1 MGVQTCARPIF
12 ERHAAS
18 QVTCGSDL
26 GTCQKGFRSRWI
38 FEHFGLIASDGM
50 LRPVVSERFP
60 TGRMIASVR
69 GDAPVPNICIKPFF
83 AQSAG
88 ELQGPVE
95 ALLQSRRSEEHTS
108 ELQSLMRISYAV
120 CCFKKKKRANTQ
132 PANPKHNGHDTS
144 QQRN

>member
-1 MGVQTCARPIF
+1 
-12 ERHAAS
+12 
-18 QVTCGSDL
+18 
-26 GTCQKGFRSRWI
+26 
-38 FEHFGLIASDGM
+38 M

-88 ELQGPVE
+88 ELQGHVE
-95 ALLQSRRSEEHTS
+95 ALLQSRFMLIGVPCRSEEHTS

-120 CCFKKKKRANTQ
+120 FCLKKKK
-132 PANPKHNGHDTS
+132 KHTTRHMSNDNYEKCKKIYNETYIK
-144 QQRN
+144 

>member
-1 MGVQTCARPIF
+1 MCALPI
-12 ERHAAS
+12 
-18 QVTCGSDL
+18 
-26 GTCQKGFRSRWI
+26 CQKGFRSRWI

-88 ELQGPVE
+88 ELQGHVE
-95 ALLQSRRSEEHTS
+95 ALLQSRFMLIGVPCRIGGSRPSRSEEHTS

-120 CCFKKKKRANTQ
+120 F
-132 PANPKHNGHDTS
+132 
-144 QQRN
+144 

>member
-1 MGVQTCARPIF
+1 
-12 ERHAAS
+12 
-18 QVTCGSDL
+18 
-26 GTCQKGFRSRWI
+26 
-38 FEHFGLIASDGM
+38 M

-88 ELQGPVE
+88 ELQGHVE
-95 ALLQSRRSEEHTS
+95 ALLQSRFMLIGVPCRIGGSRPRSEEHTS

-120 CCFKKKKRANTQ
+120 FCLKKKKHENIT
-132 PANPKHNGHDTS
+132 NIY
-144 QQRN
+144 